1 LILEAIDS
9 PAWYHTAGV
18 TDDGGI
24 ALHHRLPGRLLKKIA
39 NQPNTAF
46 VSATLTIGGKFDDFK
61 RALGIADI
69 SRHSGMLEPK
79 AHGELHFHIDTSHPV
94 NSEEWVDQVKL
105 RILEAPRS
113 TLVVTPSHDL
123 ANQLGEMNPEGT
135 VRSKD
140 ETTADAAL
148 RMGES
153 TLLIAAGAWAGLD
166 TVMQWRSV
174 IVPRIPFPCP
184 TVLDDQVEGH

>member
-1 LILEAIDS
+1 MVSYIL
-9 PAWYHTAGV
+9 
-18 TDDGGI
+18 
-24 ALHHRLPGRLLKKIA
+24 
-39 NQPNTAF
+39 
-46 VSATLTIGGKFDDFK
+46 
-61 RALGIADI
+61 
-69 SRHSGMLEPK
+69 
-79 AHGELHFHIDTSHPV
+79 HIDTSHPV